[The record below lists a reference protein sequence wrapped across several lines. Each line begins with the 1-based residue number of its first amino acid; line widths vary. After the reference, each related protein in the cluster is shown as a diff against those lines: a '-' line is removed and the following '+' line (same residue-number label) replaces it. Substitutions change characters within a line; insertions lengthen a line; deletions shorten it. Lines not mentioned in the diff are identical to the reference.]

1 MVNGMRTTWEEETSA
16 ILRKAKDR
24 INTLVQEKMMI
35 DSELSRL
42 QEYVKALEKVLE
54 FNRQERSIKGNGQAI
69 FDPEKFLKQSVKDS
83 LIDIA
88 SRYDGL
94 LVVNDAVTIL
104 VEAKVFA
111 DREHAR
117 NSIYSNI
124 YHYKKK
130 FQKKRPGVYQL
141 KGINKE
147 VPLPLNT

>member
-1 MVNGMRTTWEEETSA
+1 MVNGIRTTWEEETSA
-16 ILRKAKDR
+16 ILQEAKGKM
-24 INTLVQEKMMI
+24 NLLAHEKMRI
-35 DSELSRL
+35 DGEVSRL
-42 QEYVKALEKVLE
+42 TVYIDALEKVLE
-54 FNRQERSIKGNGQAI
+54 LTRQQRSVKGDGQAA

-88 SRYDGL
+88 SKYDGL

-124 YHYKKK
+124 NHYKKRFPK
-130 FQKKRPGVYQL
+130 ERPGIYRF
-141 KGINKE
+141 KGVSKK